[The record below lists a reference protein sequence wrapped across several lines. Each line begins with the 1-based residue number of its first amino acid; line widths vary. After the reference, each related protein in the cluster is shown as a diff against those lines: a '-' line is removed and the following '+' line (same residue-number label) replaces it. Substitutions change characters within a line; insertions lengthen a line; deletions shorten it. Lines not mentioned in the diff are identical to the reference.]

1 MALSLTNMRSGESHP
16 VDPERTLVGSAEHA
30 DIRLSDDAPYLA
42 AMVVEYPSGWVVHS
56 LTEDPPLTLNG
67 RVIPVG
73 TRAVPKHQDMLAVDG
88 TRLQFDF
95 DSEDRERGQPA
106 KTKNRVYTCHITVR
120 AADGMEEFRAVDH
133 DLLFGRMSVCHVHYA
148 YSTLSRMNALLACDR
163 GDWWVFNLAKG
174 PIARG
179 WPKQPRG
186 RIDRRAVLQ
195 SGEEITVGP
204 LLVRFEVPSGAD
216 NDGPPIGFADEPR
229 PKPRAFSQADDREL
243 TELPS
248 ATFDTLAPADSTP
261 DQPGVGRLRNAG
273 LKLDYWLKGQE
284 PQPPEKAGWGILKKL
299 SDFWTDTP
307 ETTRARGLASNGQL
321 AEAFEVLEKAIRA
334 RPENPGLLR
343 ELYRLYKAAGLSDL
357 CYRPLRHI
365 EKVMKARGKPDPW
378 VLEELAK
385 VCASLGPADLSMF
398 DRAMQYWTKLEVVT
412 KASYSRQKQDTMG
425 QRALFEGGFSSD
437 GQKK

>member
-1 MALSLTNMRSGESHP
+1 MALSLTNMRSGESHA
-16 VDPERTLVGSAEHA
+16 VDPERTLIGAADHA
-30 DIRLSDDAPYLA
+30 DIRLEGDSAYLA
-42 AMVVEYPSGWVVHS
+42 ALVVEYPSGWVVHS

-67 RVIPVG
+67 KVVPVG
-73 TRAVPKHQDMLAVDG
+73 TRVVPAHEDMLAVDG
-88 TRLQFDF
+88 VRLQFDF
-95 DSEDRERGQPA
+95 DEEERQRAQPA
-106 KTKNRVYTCHITVR
+106 KTKARVYTCHITIR

-133 DLLFGRMSVCHVHYA
+133 DLIFGRMAVCHVHYS

-179 WPKQPRG
+179 KPSQPRD
-186 RIDRRAVLQ
+186 RIDRRAVLE

-204 LLVRFEVPSGAD
+204 LLVRFEVPD
-216 NDGPPIGFADEPR
+216 NSEHDEPI
-229 PKPRAFSQADDREL
+229 PFAHDTPPAPRKFAPDPEDRAL
-243 TELPS
+243 TEMPS
-248 ATFDTLAPADSTP
+248 ATFDTLLGASSTT
-261 DQPGVGRLRNAG
+261 DQPGVGRLRVTG
-273 LKLDYWLKGQE
+273 LKLDHWLKGQE

-299 SDFWTDTP
+299 ADFWTDTP
-307 ETTRARGLASNGQL
+307 ETTRARGLANSGQIN
-321 AEAFEVLEKAIRA
+321 EAFEVLEKAIRA

-343 ELYRLYKAAGLSDL
+343 ELYRLYKAAELNDL
-357 CYRPLRHI
+357 CYRPLRQI

-385 VCASLGPADLSMF
+385 VCAALGPSDLSMF
-398 DRAMQYWTKLEVVT
+398 DRAMQYWTKLEAVT

-425 QRALFEGGFSSD
+425 RRALFEGGFSSD

>member
-1 MALSLTNMRSGESHP
+1 MALSLTNMRTGESHP
-16 VDPERTLVGSAEHA
+16 VEPDRTLVGSADHA
-30 DIRLSDDAPYLA
+30 DIRLPDDAAYLA
-42 AMVVEYPSGWVVHS
+42 ALVVEYPSGWVVHS

-67 RVIPVG
+67 RVLPVG
-73 TRAVPKHQDMLAVDG
+73 TRATPKHQDMLAVDG

-95 DSEDRERGQPA
+95 DAEERERGQPA
-106 KTKNRVYTCHITVR
+106 KARNRVYTCHITVR

-133 DLLFGRMSVCHVHYA
+133 DLLFGRMAVCHVHYA

-179 WPKQPRG
+179 WPSQPRD
-186 RIDRRAVLQ
+186 RIDRRAVLE

-204 LLVRFEVPSGAD
+204 LLVRFEVPEGAEQD
-216 NDGPPIGFADEPR
+216 EPPIGFADEAR
-229 PKPRAFSQADDREL
+229 PKPRKFTPTDDRDP

-248 ATFDTLAPADSTP
+248 ATFDTLAPGDSTP
-261 DQPGVGRLRNAG
+261 DQPGVGRLRNTG
-273 LKLDYWLKGQE
+273 LKLDHWLKGQD
-284 PQPPEKAGWGILKKL
+284 PQPPEKGGWGILKKL
-299 SDFWTDTP
+299 ADFWTDTP
-307 ETTRARGLASNGQL
+307 ETTKARGLANSGQIN
-321 AEAFEVLEKAIRA
+321 EAFEVLEKAIRA

-343 ELYRLYKAAGLSDL
+343 ELYRLYKAAGLGDL

-385 VCASLGPADLSMF
+385 VCAALGPNDLSMF
-398 DRAMQYWTKLEVVT
+398 DRAMQYWTKLEAAT